1 MWSWEFLTLLVILH
15 QWGIFF
21 GIYHAAYTCF
31 PLQFTIECLQTLVNY
46 VTQPS
51 GENMKFGHKYL
62 RAAFSLDSVKNIM
75 RQHHNLDISVMS
87 RWK

>member
-1 MWSWEFLTLLVILH
+1 MWSWEFLTLGDFTSMGNLL
-15 QWGIFF
+15 WNLSCS
-21 GIYHAAYTCF
+21 IYMFSLTVYNRMPTNSCQ
-31 PLQFTIECLQTLVNY
+31 LCDTTIR
-46 VTQPS
+46 
-51 GENMKFGHKYL
+51 GEYEIWTHKYL